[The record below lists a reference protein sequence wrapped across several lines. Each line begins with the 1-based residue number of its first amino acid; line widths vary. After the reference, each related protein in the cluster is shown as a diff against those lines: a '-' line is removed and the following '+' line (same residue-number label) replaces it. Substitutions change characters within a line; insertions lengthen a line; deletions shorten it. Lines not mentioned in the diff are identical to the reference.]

1 MVLSD
6 IKHYLQDRRQA
17 SLRDLTLHF
26 DTDRQAMQGML
37 EHWIQKGR
45 VARCDLR
52 GACGR
57 GCSDCACDD
66 ATLQLYEW
74 RS

>member
-6 IKHYLQDRRQA
+6 IKHYLQDRKQA
-17 SLRDLTLHF
+17 TLSDLILHF
-26 DTDRQAMQGML
+26 DTDREAMQGML
-37 EHWIQKGR
+37 EHWIQKGK

-57 GCSDCACDD
+57 GCSACSCDD
-66 ATLQLYEW
+66 ATLELYKW
-74 RS
+74 QA

>member
-6 IKHYLQDRRQA
+6 IKRYLQDRKQA
-17 SLRDLTLHF
+17 TLSDLILHF
-26 DTDRQAMQGML
+26 DTDRDAMQGML

-45 VARCDLR
+45 VSRCDLR

-57 GCSDCACDD
+57 GCSDCGCSEAN
-66 ATLQLYEW
+66 LELYEW
-74 RS
+74 RA